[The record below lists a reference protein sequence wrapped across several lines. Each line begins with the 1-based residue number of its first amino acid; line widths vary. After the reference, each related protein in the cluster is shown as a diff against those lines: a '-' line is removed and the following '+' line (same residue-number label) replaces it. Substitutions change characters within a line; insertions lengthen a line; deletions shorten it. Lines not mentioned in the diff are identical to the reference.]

1 MSEEIKISF
10 DLEPSERLKQ
20 EIETL
25 NEKDTTGKRIG
36 AFLLEQFKKD
46 RPLSDAYRDR
56 KVMLDDVLGYVNSM
70 AEDLA
75 KTIYEGRH
83 AICVDDATVFGWV
96 IHFVQ
101 DGDLPENRPTM
112 EKIVILTEEEKED
125 AKAMAL
131 KRFEEEQYNE
141 LVAAEKAKKEAEEK
155 RLKRLKDKEKKER
168 EESGQLLLF
177 DFDSED

>member
-1 MSEEIKISF
+1 MAEQVEILF
-10 DLEPSERLKQ
+10 DLEPSERLAK

-25 NEKDTTGKRIG
+25 HAKDTTGRRIG
-36 AFLLEQFKKD
+36 EFLLEQFKKD
-46 RPLSDAYRDR
+46 QPLADAYRDR
-56 KVMLDDVLGYVNSM
+56 KVMLDDVIGYVNSM

-112 EKIVILTEEEKED
+112 EKIVSLTEEEKED
-125 AKAMAL
+125 AKAAAI
-131 KRFEEEQYNE
+131 KRYEEEKYNE
-141 LVAAEKAKKEAEEK
+141 LVEAERKKKEAEAK
-155 RLKRLKDKEKKER
+155 RLARLAEKEKKER
-168 EESGQLLLF
+168 EKYGQFSLF
-177 DFDSED
+177 DFDQGD

>member
-1 MSEEIKISF
+1 MPEEIKISF

-46 RPLSDAYRDR
+46 QPLSDAYRDR
-56 KVMLDDVLGYVNSM
+56 KVTLEDVVKYVVSM
-70 AEDLA
+70 AEDWA
-75 KTIYEGRH
+75 KNVYGGSHDCFI
-83 AICVDDATVFGWV
+83 DDEIVFGWV
-96 IHFVQ
+96 IHFIQ

-125 AKAMAL
+125 AKAAAL

-141 LVAAEKAKKEAEEK
+141 LVAAEKAKKEAEEN

>member
-1 MSEEIKISF
+1 MPEEIKISF

-20 EIETL
+20 EIEML

-46 RPLSDAYRDR
+46 QPLSDAYRDR
-56 KVMLDDVLGYVNSM
+56 KVMLNDVLGYVNSM

-75 KTIYEGRH
+75 KTIYDGLH
-83 AICVDDATVFGWV
+83 NICVDDATVFGWV

-112 EKIVILTEEEKED
+112 EKIVFLTEEEKED
-125 AKAMAL
+125 AKAAAI
-131 KRFEEEQYNE
+131 KRYEEEKYNE
-141 LVAAEKAKKEAEEK
+141 LVEAERKKKEAEAK
-155 RLKRLKDKEKKER
+155 RLARLAEKEKKER
-168 EESGQLLLF
+168 EKYGQFSLF
-177 DFDSED
+177 DFDQED